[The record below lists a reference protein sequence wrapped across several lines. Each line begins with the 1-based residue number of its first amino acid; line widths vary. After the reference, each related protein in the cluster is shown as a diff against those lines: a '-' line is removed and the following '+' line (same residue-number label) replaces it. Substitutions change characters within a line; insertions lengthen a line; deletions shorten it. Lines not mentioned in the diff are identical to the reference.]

1 MKVLVF
7 GGAGY
12 IGSHVCKYLAKHGH
26 ELTVFDNL
34 STGHAEAV
42 CWGNLVQQDILDP
55 HAIVDCLSQYGPFD
69 LIMHFCA
76 KSLVG
81 ESVTSPEIYYRNNV
95 VGTMNILDAMLATSH
110 QRIIFSSTAAVYGNP
125 QQSPIDEHHPRL
137 PINPYG
143 QSKKMVEQMLQDY
156 ATAHGLDSVSL
167 RYFNACGADPEA
179 DIGESHQPETHL
191 IPNVLKSL
199 VSPSRNVLKIFGDQ
213 YPTADGTCIRDYIHV
228 NDLAEAHLLAGEF
241 LFNHAGAFAFNLGN
255 GSGFSVLDV
264 VKTACKVTGRDIHY
278 HIEAPRAGDPPI
290 LVANAQLAQQQL
302 DWKPQYTSLEAIIET
317 AWRWH
322 QNEHF

>member
-26 ELTVFDNL
+26 EITVFDNL

-42 CWGNLVQQDILDP
+42 CWGNLVQQDILNP
-55 HAIVDCLSQYGPFD
+55 EAIVDCFRQHGPFD
-69 LIMHFCA
+69 LVMHFCA

-95 VGTMNILDAMLATSH
+95 VGTLNILDAMLATAH

-125 QQSPIDEHHPRL
+125 QQSLIDERHPRL

-143 QSKKMVEQMLQDY
+143 QSKKMVEVMLLDY
-156 ATAHGLDSVSL
+156 ANAHGLDSVSL

-199 VSPSRNVLKIFGDQ
+199 VNPTNNVLKIFGDQ

-228 NDLAEAHLLAGEF
+228 NDLAQAHLLAGEF
-241 LFNHAGAFAFNLGN
+241 LFNHSGAFAFNLGN
-255 GSGFSVLDV
+255 GSGFSVMDV
-264 VKTACKVTGRDIHY
+264 VKAASQVTGREIDY
-278 HIEAPRAGDPPI
+278 QIEAPRAGDPPI
-290 LVANAQLAQQQL
+290 LVANAHQAQQQL
-302 DWKPQYTSLEAIIET
+302 GWKAQYTSLEAIIET

-322 QNEHF
+322 QNENF

>member
-34 STGHAEAV
+34 STGHIEAV
-42 CWGNLVQQDILDP
+42 RWGTLIQQDILNAQ
-55 HAIVDCLSQYGPFD
+55 AIIDCLRQHGPFD

-81 ESVTSPEIYYRNNV
+81 ESVTAPELYYRNNV
-95 VGTMNILDAMLATSH
+95 LGTMNILDAMLATSH
-110 QRIIFSSTAAVYGNP
+110 RRIIFSSTAAVYGNP
-125 QQSPIDEHHPRL
+125 QHALIDEQHPRS

-143 QSKKMVEQMLQDY
+143 QSKKMVEQILQDY
-156 ATAHGLDSVSL
+156 AHAHGLDSVSL

-199 VSPSRNVLKIFGDQ
+199 VNPKNNVLKIFGDQ

-241 LFNHAGAFAFNLGN
+241 LLNHAGAFAFNLGN
-255 GSGFSVLDV
+255 GSGFSVMDV
-264 VKTACKVTGRDIHY
+264 VKAASTVTGRDINY
-278 HIEAPRAGDPPI
+278 QIEAPRAGDPAI
-290 LVANAQLAQQQL
+290 LVADAQQAQQQL
-302 DWKPQYTSLEAIIET
+302 GWTAHYTSLDAIIET

-322 QNEHF
+322 QNERF